1 MRKAASL
8 VEINS
13 IANKCTRSGRKN
25 ASEKKVLTFYFP
37 CGYTFCCAAHG
48 RGYWRADGKQSEDTA
63 GDGP

>member
-25 ASEKKVLTFYFP
+25 ASEKKVLTFRFP
-37 CGYTFCCAAHG
+37 CGYTFCCA
-48 RGYWRADGKQSEDTA
+48 S
-63 GDGP
+63 